1 MGTSPTDNLE
11 KVRRFYELL
20 KANDFAGAFGLVS
33 PEAVIREPADLPFG
47 GEYQGQARIGEL
59 LQRMGKVVDLGIADS
74 TIMDGAESFAV
85 KVLSRMTPRDGG
97 EPVEVEILELITVRD
112 GKIVEIDVYHK
123 TPSIVAG
130 LWA

>member
-1 MGTSPTDNLE
+1 MADSSSGNHE
-11 KVRRFYELL
+11 IVRDFYEKLA
-20 KANDFAGAFGLVS
+20 ANDFANAFALVS
-33 PEAVIREPADLPFG
+33 PDAVIREPGDLPFG
-47 GEYQGQARIGEL
+47 GDYAGQARIGEL
-59 LQRMGKVVDLGIADS
+59 LQRMGEVVELGIANS
-74 TIMDGAESFAV
+74 TIMDGTESFAV
-85 KVLSRMTPRDGG
+85 KVLSRMSPRDGG